1 MSTRVLDRL
10 HHEWQHIS
18 FRSIVVAEAQ
28 SWGLPGSPVHSLDDL
43 LRRSGYIVATGH
55 PSTRLAP
62 PLARGGDASSIADR
76 ERVADAY
83 LLRLVELAAAV
94 PLAARV
100 VLQRVLPGLG
110 AAARR
115 HAGMCRRDDLLDDLV
130 ANSWSVIRAYPVARR
145 PQRVAS
151 NLVRDITFQTV
162 VRPSRLKSARSEVP
176 MLAEPDG
183 TSSSSSSSSL
193 PSSSPSPEP
202 LAELLELVGA
212 ARRSGHID
220 ERDVRLIDDL
230 LTHPCA
236 LDVAISRQ
244 VTSRTIRNHR
254 DAVVH
259 RLRSSV
265 AA

>member
-1 MSTRVLDRL
+1 MSNRLLDRL
-10 HHEWQHIS
+10 HDEWQHIS
-18 FRSIVVAEAQ
+18 YRSIAVAEAQ
-28 SWGLPGSPVHSLDDL
+28 SWGLPGGPVRSLDDL
-43 LRRSGYIVATGH
+43 LRQSGYIVATGH
-55 PSTRLAP
+55 PSTQFAP
-62 PLARGGDASSIADR
+62 SRAGGGAHEVDRCIAER
-76 ERVADAY
+76 ERAADEY
-83 LLRLVELAAAV
+83 LLRLVECAATA

-100 VLQRVLPGLG
+100 VLQRILPGLG

-115 HAGMCRRDDLLDDLV
+115 HGGAYRRNDLLDELV
-130 ANSWSVIRAYPVARR
+130 ANSWSVIRTYPVTRR

-176 MLAEPDG
+176 MLAEPVG
-183 TSSSSSSSSL
+183 TA
-193 PSSSPSPEP
+193 PSSTREP

-212 ARRSGHID
+212 AFRSGHID
-220 ERDVRLIDDL
+220 DRDVRLIDDL
-230 LTHPCA
+230 LKHHHA
-236 LDVAISRQ
+236 LDVAASRQ
-244 VTSRTIRNHR
+244 VTARTIRNHR